1 VSEDKPQTERPA
13 PKNVQEAL
21 ARVIEEMP
29 GVAKSQRADER
40 QGGYAYRGIEDI
52 TRAVQPLLGKYGVV
66 FVPEVVSREVHD
78 LVVNGK
84 AWTDTHLQ
92 VRYHI
97 FGPNGTL
104 MPGPL
109 LWGVGRDNSDK
120 GANKA
125 MTQAYKYALLQLLCI
140 SDAADDGDAA
150 TVEADAPKAPKPAEK
165 GTPALLEG
173 WTDATE
179 MSEAHQRLAQRI
191 KLLPEQDRNFCR
203 QYRKDHGWPMTRE
216 HFDEL
221 DALVAAVEDE
231 IAEADLS
238 AGHDDDE

>member
-1 VSEDKPQTERPA
+1 VSQETETERPR
-13 PKNVQEAL
+13 NVQEAI
-21 ARVIEEMP
+21 ARVIADMP
-29 GVAKSQRADER
+29 GVSKSQRADER

-52 TRAVQPLLGKYGVV
+52 TRAVQPLFGRYGV
-66 FVPEVVSREVHD
+66 FLVPEVLSREVEQ
-78 LVVNGK
+78 LTVNGK

-92 VRYHI
+92 VRYQI
-97 FGPNGTL
+97 FGPNGTS
-104 MPGPL
+104 MPGPV

-150 TVEADAPKAPKPAEK
+150 TVEADAPKAQKPAEK
-165 GTPALLEG
+165 SAPALLEG

-179 MSEAHQRLAQRI
+179 MSEAHQHLAQRI
-191 KLLPEQDRNFCR
+191 KLLPEADRDYCR

-221 DALVAAVEDE
+221 DELVAAVEYE
-231 IAEADLS
+231 IAEADPS
-238 AGHDDDE
+238 AGQDDDE